1 MYDVIIA
8 AAIQQQEQPT
18 QHQTAERSHVW
29 EQLAACLRR
38 VVWSCDQDTVTTVIF
53 GAGYIYIIYMQPQP
67 IWMIS
72 GAAAALW
79 NSP

>member
-1 MYDVIIA
+1 MWPSLSWAADRFRQQGGELMYDVIIA

-38 VVWSCDQDTVTTVIF
+38 V
-53 GAGYIYIIYMQPQP
+53 M
-67 IWMIS
+67 
-72 GAAAALW
+72 
-79 NSP
+79 